1 MKYKKILF
9 IIFSV
14 VFVCMMF
21 ASSVLAAETDVGL
34 VAETEALTEPT
45 TNFYYIIEGCWEYI
59 FPSEVIADN
68 QNIIT
73 FFTMIMTVFFLF
85 IPFIVLFSCF
95 RRKK

>member
-1 MKYKKILF
+1 MKHKKLLLVL
-9 IIFSV
+9 SV
-14 VFVCMMF
+14 VLMF
-21 ASSVLAAETDVGL
+21 AVFAISAFAADSELLAES
-34 VAETEALTEPT
+34 EALTEPT

-59 FPSEVIADN
+59 FPAEVIADN

>member
-1 MKYKKILF
+1 MKHKKIFLVL
-9 IIFSV
+9 SV
-14 VFVCMMF
+14 VLMISVF
-21 ASSVLAAETDVGL
+21 AISAFAADSELLAES
-34 VAETEALTEPT
+34 EALTEPT

-59 FPSEVIADN
+59 FPAEVIADN

>member
-1 MKYKKILF
+1 MKHKKLF
-9 IIFSV
+9 LVLSV
-14 VFVCMMF
+14 VLMF
-21 ASSVLAAETDVGL
+21 AVFAISAFAVDSELL
-34 VAETEALTEPT
+34 VESEALTEPT

-59 FPSEVIADN
+59 FPAEVIADN

-73 FFTMIMTVFFLF
+73 FFTMIVTVFFLF

>member
-1 MKYKKILF
+1 MKHKKLF
-9 IIFSV
+9 LVLSV
-14 VFVCMMF
+14 VLMIAVF
-21 ASSVLAAETDVGL
+21 AISAFAADSELLAES
-34 VAETEALTEPT
+34 EALTEPT

-59 FPSEVIADN
+59 FPAEVIADN